1 MLSDVPE
8 AVTESLSQ
16 LPLLDI
22 PTDPMAYTL
31 LSISMTL
38 VYIYITV
45 LISKR
50 RKHNTYI

>member
-22 PTDPMAYTL
+22 PTDPMSTF
-31 LSISMTL
+31 T
-38 VYIYITV
+38 
-45 LISKR
+45 
-50 RKHNTYI
+50 